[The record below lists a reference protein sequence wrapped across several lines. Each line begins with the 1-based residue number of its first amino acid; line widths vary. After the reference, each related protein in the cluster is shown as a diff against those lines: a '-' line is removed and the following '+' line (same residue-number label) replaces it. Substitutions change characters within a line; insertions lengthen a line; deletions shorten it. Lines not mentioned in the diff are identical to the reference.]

1 MAQFSAT
8 IDNPGTSQDK
18 TSIAIVEDLGVI
30 SWQAGDAIAVYDNAG
45 TMAELTTTGFGTTAV
60 FEGPAELGDG
70 PYTAI
75 YPAAMAT
82 GSNTISLGTTQTHST
97 THFDA
102 PMYATSANTSLTF
115 KNPCSVLKINVDYP
129 KSIRSIEVHADQS
142 LCGDFQLGMS
152 NGNATMSC
160 TANGDNIV
168 TLDCGTGA
176 DCSEGHDFYIYLPA
190 NTYTG
195 MTITLKA
202 TDGSICVKTLN
213 VNSWT
218 LAPSTYYSLN
228 FNEEKDGIDQE
239 HWLYRL
245 PVRLTQN
252 FNW

>member
-1 MAQFSAT
+1 MKMFSIKTAALMIGAAGMLCLASCQKQEGGVAQFSAT
-8 IDNPGTSQDK
+8 IDNPSTSQDK

-45 TMAELTTTGFGTTAV
+45 TMAELTTTG
-60 FEGPAELGDG
+60 
-70 PYTAI
+70 
-75 YPAAMAT
+75 
-82 GSNTISLGTTQTHST
+82 
-97 THFDA
+97 
-102 PMYATSANTSLTF
+102 
-115 KNPCSVLKINVDYP
+115 
-129 KSIRSIEVHADQS
+129 
-142 LCGDFQLGMS
+142 
-152 NGNATMSC
+152 
-160 TANGDNIV
+160 
-168 TLDCGTGA
+168 CGTGA

>member
-1 MAQFSAT
+1 M
-8 IDNPGTSQDK
+8 
-18 TSIAIVEDLGVI
+18 I

-45 TMAELTTTGFGTTAV
+45 TMAELTTTGFGT
-60 FEGPAELGDG
+60 
-70 PYTAI
+70 
-75 YPAAMAT
+75 
-82 GSNTISLGTTQTHST
+82 
-97 THFDA
+97 
-102 PMYATSANTSLTF
+102 
-115 KNPCSVLKINVDYP
+115 
-129 KSIRSIEVHADQS
+129 
-142 LCGDFQLGMS
+142 
-152 NGNATMSC
+152 
-160 TANGDNIV
+160 
-168 TLDCGTGA
+168 GA
-176 DCSEGHDFYIYLPA
+176 DCSEVHDFYIYLPA

-245 PVRLTQN
+245 PVRLSQN